1 MKHMYIKAFAWETFT
16 WSFYL
21 SRTYLMHRC
30 TIGQPDWPRTSIL
43 KVVSYGHRSKLFLNK
58 FLFFYSYLSCQKSP
72 WEGIPQKQQ
81 HQISLSFGPQ
91 STFGNATIDQCTTSG
106 RSSSRF
112 HRQAHKICHSER
124 LINVISPSFHSHL
137 SMECLVWVRAS
148 AATVWETISTF
159 PHCSY
164 RHRRLSYF
172 TPCLQ

>member
-1 MKHMYIKAFAWETFT
+1 M
-16 WSFYL
+16 
-21 SRTYLMHRC
+21 
-30 TIGQPDWPRTSIL
+30 
-43 KVVSYGHRSKLFLNK
+43 SYGHRSKLFLNK

-124 LINVISPSFHSHL
+124 LINVISLSFHSHL
-137 SMECLVWVRAS
+137 SSGLSARVCCYSLRNHIDISSLLVQTSSFVVLYTMFAVVVHMWGER
-148 AATVWETISTF
+148 ET
-159 PHCSY
+159 
-164 RHRRLSYF
+164 L
-172 TPCLQ
+172 

>member
-58 FLFFYSYLSCQKSP
+58 FLFFILIWAAKSHRWRGFP
-72 WEGIPQKQQ
+72 
-81 HQISLSFGPQ
+81 
-91 STFGNATIDQCTTSG
+91 
-106 RSSSRF
+106 RSSSIKYLSLSGRKV
-112 HRQAHKICHSER
+112 HLVTQR
-124 LINVISPSFHSHL
+124 LISAPPQGDRLPDFTVKPIKFVTASAWLMWFPLPSIL
-137 SMECLVWVRAS
+137 TCRLVWVRAS

-172 TPCLQ
+172 TPCL